1 MSYAE
6 DFSSLDLGFARFME
20 ELSGSPSRELH
31 RAAALVSRA
40 TRHGH
45 VCLDLKETAGQ
56 SFPEEEADCL
66 RRLPALL
73 LKSGVVGRPGEYK
86 PLILDDA
93 NRLYLYRYWDYE
105 RSLAESFLARTSM
118 GARDLSS
125 EMGLRFNAAFPD
137 KGPGP
142 ADLQK
147 AAAYIALTRRLCV
160 ISGGPGTGKTWTVAA
175 ILALTLELFPQD
187 TLRIKLAAP
196 TGKAAARLQE
206 SISAVLRKD
215 IECFGRFT
223 SHVLDRVPKE
233 ASTIHRLLG
242 SVEGSPYFIY
252 NIKNKLPI
260 DLLVVDEASMVD
272 IALMAKLMQALPDHA
287 GLILLGDRNQLASV
301 EAGAVL
307 GDICH
312 GIELTGLSLNFVASY
327 ERIAERRFEDPWM
340 IPPSCTY
347 HSGGR
352 DLKDQ
357 AARLRDSMLELR
369 RNYRFGAQSAIGIVS
384 RTVREG
390 MADEII
396 DLLAKGGDGSVQW
409 SRLPG
414 EGNLKDALKPV
425 VLRAWTAYLACKD
438 PSEMLVRFDELR
450 ILCAV
455 RSGPYGVQRVNAL
468 VGEILRE
475 AGLTGRGG
483 IWYRGRP
490 VMITENDYSLRL
502 FNGDVGIAFDSQ
514 TGASELK
521 IFFRSQGQAT
531 RSFLPHRLPR
541 HETVFATTVHKSQ
554 GSEFENVLLIIPA
567 RDAPILTR
575 ELLYTGITRAR
586 KKCELWG
593 ESSIIRTAVSRRIKR
608 NSGLRDALWKG
619 AQDSL

>member
-1 MSYAE
+1 MTSDAQL
-6 DFSSLDLGFARFME
+6 SSLDLGFARFME
-20 ELSGSPSRELH
+20 ELSGSVSRELH

-45 VCLDLKETAGQ
+45 ICLDLKETAGL
-56 SFPEEEADCL
+56 SFPEEGADYPV
-66 RRLPALL
+66 RWAAVLL
-73 LKSGVVGRPGEYK
+73 ESGVVGRPGEYK

-105 RSLAESFLARTSM
+105 RSLAESFLSMASM
-118 GARDLSS
+118 GAKDLSS
-125 EMGLRFNAAFPD
+125 EMGLRLNAAFPD
-137 KGPGP
+137 KDSEP

-175 ILALTLELFPQD
+175 ILALELFQQD

-206 SISAVLRKD
+206 SISAVLQRD
-215 IECFGRFT
+215 IECFGRLPA
-223 SHVLDRVPKE
+223 HVLGRVPKE
-233 ASTIHRLLG
+233 ATTIHRLLG

-260 DLLVVDEASMVD
+260 DLLVIDEASMVD
-272 IALMAKLMQALPDHA
+272 IALMSKLVQALPSHA

-312 GIELTGLSLNFVASY
+312 GIELTGLSLNFIASY
-327 ERIAERRFEDPWM
+327 ERIAGRRFEDPGM
-340 IPPSCTY
+340 IPSSYTY
-347 HSGGR
+347 SSGGA
-352 DLKDQ
+352 DHKDQ
-357 AARLRDSMLELR
+357 AGRLRDSMLELR
-369 RNYRFGAQSAIGIVS
+369 RNYRFGARSAIGIVS
-384 RTVREG
+384 RSVKEG

-396 DLLAKGGDGSVQW
+396 DLPAKGGDGSVQW

-414 EGNLKDALKPV
+414 KGNLKNALKPV
-425 VLRAWTAYLACKD
+425 VLRAWAAYLACND
-438 PSEMLVRFDELR
+438 PYEMLVRFDELR

-455 RSGPYGVQRVNAL
+455 RGGPYGVERVNAL

-483 IWYRGRP
+483 IWYKGRP
-490 VMITENDYSLRL
+490 VMITESDYSLRL
-502 FNGDVGIAFDSQ
+502 FNGDVGIAFNSQ
-514 TGASELK
+514 TVDSGLK
-521 IFFRSQGQAT
+521 VFFRSQGQAT
-531 RSFLPHRLPR
+531 RSFLPYRLPF

-554 GSEFENVLLIIPA
+554 GSEFENVLLIIPD

-586 KKCELWG
+586 KRVDIWG
-593 ESSIIRTAVSRRIKR
+593 ERSIIRTAVSRRIER

-619 AQDSL
+619 AQ